1 MKTENKYET
10 RKEVKNYN
18 FVIIISLIAIFI
30 FCCYSLSNAQKTEL
44 LANNN
49 SVFSA
54 ANENTNGQLINT
66 LETIVAE
73 GSVYLK
79 WYVKDKNNNR
89 VYLVERSSD
98 GIKFETAGAV
108 KAFGGKYD
116 FLILNCFNDK
126 QPIEGYSYY
135 RIAALGEF
143 GEKEYSAVN
152 LVYNGV
158 ANNKIPETIN
168 PLMVNNAI
176 LTKE

>member
-10 RKEVKNYN
+10 TKDIKNYN
-18 FVIIISLIAIFI
+18 FVIIITLIAMFI
-30 FCCYSLSNAQKTEL
+30 FCCYSLCNAQKTEL
-44 LANNN
+44 LENNN
-49 SVFSA
+49 TVLSA

-89 VYLVERSSD
+89 VYMVERSSD
-98 GIKFETAGAV
+98 GIKFEIAGAV
-108 KAFGGKYD
+108 KAYGGKYD

-152 LVYNGV
+152 LVYNKTSGD
-158 ANNKIPETIN
+158 NPQETIN
-168 PLMVNNAI
+168 PLMVNNDNI
-176 LTKE
+176 SKK